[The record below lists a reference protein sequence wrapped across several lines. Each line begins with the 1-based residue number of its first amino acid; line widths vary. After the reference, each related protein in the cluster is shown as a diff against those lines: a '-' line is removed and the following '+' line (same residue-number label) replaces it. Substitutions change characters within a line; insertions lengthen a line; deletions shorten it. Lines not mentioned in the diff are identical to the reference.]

1 MSSNVKSAVVIV
13 IYAKKQNTPTLTGHH
28 RRHNKII
35 QKAKNKI
42 QSGDLGKI
50 IACHATCWFFKPNS
64 YFNSWRKSLGGGPLL
79 INLVHD
85 IDLMRYLI
93 GEIDCVQSFES
104 NSVRGGDTED
114 TAVAL
119 LKFQNGS
126 LGTLSVSDTIISPWS
141 WELTSKENPI
151 YSYNKLTCYWIGG
164 THASLELPQLK
175 IWKSVDKRSWW
186 EPITQ
191 SNYKIGEYKNYPL
204 DQQLNNFLAVIEKK
218 EEPICSGMDGLNTL
232 AVIEAIK
239 LAAKTKTAVKPE
251 TLIK

>member
-1 MSSNVKSAVVIV
+1 
-13 IYAKKQNTPTLTGHH
+13 
-28 RRHNKII
+28 
-35 QKAKNKI
+35 
-42 QSGDLGKI
+42 
-50 IACHATCWFFKPNS
+50 
-64 YFNSWRKSLGGGPLL
+64 
-79 INLVHD
+79 
-85 IDLMRYLI
+85 MRYLI
-93 GEIDCVQSFES
+93 GEIDSVQSFES
-104 NSVRGGDTED
+104 NLIRGGHTED

-151 YSYNKLTCYWIGG
+151 YPYNKQTCYWIGG
-164 THASLELPQLK
+164 THASLELPQSK

-204 DQQLNNFLAVIEKK
+204 AQQLNNFLAVIEKK

-251 TLIK
+251 TLLK